1 MVGVQ
6 HRLLLMLKDEVLV
19 ELAQVGFKRVLLS
32 LQVISLPRGGVI
44 LAMRRPCGWMR
55 WDKEGV

>member
-6 HRLLLMLKDEVLV
+6 HRLLLVLKDEVLV
-19 ELAQVGFKRVLLS
+19 EFAQVGFKRVFLS
-32 LQVISLPRGGVI
+32 LQVISLSRRWGVI
-44 LAMRRPCGWMR
+44 AMRRACGWMR

>member
-6 HRLLLMLKDEVLV
+6 HRLLLMLKNEVLV

-32 LQVISLPRGGVI
+32 LQVGTLCRG
-44 LAMRRPCGWMR
+44 
-55 WDKEGV
+55 